1 MKMKIN
7 LEVQKQIE
15 LRELYLDRFKKGCF
29 VDIQRIKY
37 EIRKVKSRKNNN
49 KLEVIS
55 KRRKEKII
63 LIINGNEVLE
73 MKYKE
78 GLGELLVGITLAITN
93 FIKLILIDRVTAAVA
108 LVVCITLV
116 ITLILAKII
125 GCSLPILAKKCKFDP
140 AVMASPFITTIVDA
154 ISLFAYFKV
163 ATIILGI

>member
-78 GLGELLVGITLAITN
+78 GLGELLVGITLELEHQMEIYKFAKMSKNRVLNILSDIN
-93 FIKLILIDRVTAAVA
+93 EKFIREV
-108 LVVCITLV
+108 
-116 ITLILAKII
+116 
-125 GCSLPILAKKCKFDP
+125 
-140 AVMASPFITTIVDA
+140 
-154 ISLFAYFKV
+154 
-163 ATIILGI
+163 